1 MVLLLVAS
9 LAVARVAVAVRVAV
23 LVTHGGKLSTL
34 GNVRSI
40 GKNFLVADPLALI
53 LLAERVTARESS
65 PPNKTESDEEYDKED
80 KDRKG
85 QAHVEGDIT
94 GRGRRGGGRLC
105 PLCPAAQSSRAR

>member
-40 GKNFLVADPLALI
+40 GKNFLVAYPLALI
-53 LLAERVTARESS
+53 LLAERVTARKSS
-65 PPNKTESDEEYDKED
+65 PSNKTESDEENDKED
-80 KDRKG
+80 KDRER
-85 QAHVEGDIT
+85 QAHVKSDIT
-94 GRGRRGGGRLC
+94 GRGRRGRGRLS
-105 PLCPAAQSSRAR
+105 PL

>member
-53 LLAERVTARESS
+53 LLAQRVTARKSS
-65 PPNKTESDEEYDKED
+65 PPNKTESDEENDKED
-80 KDRKG
+80 KDCER
-85 QAHVEGDIT
+85 QAHVKGDIT
-94 GRGRRGGGRLC
+94 
-105 PLCPAAQSSRAR
+105 

>member
-40 GKNFLVADPLALI
+40 GKNFLVADPLALV
-53 LLAERVTARESS
+53 LLVVGADDVDV
-65 PPNKTESDEEYDKED
+65 PIDVDVD
-80 KDRKG
+80 DVVG
-85 QAHVEGDIT
+85 VG
-94 GRGRRGGGRLC
+94 C
-105 PLCPAAQSSRAR
+105 

>member
-40 GKNFLVADPLALI
+40 GKNFLVAYPLALV
-53 LLAERVTARESS
+53 LLAERVTARKSS
-65 PPNKTESDEEYDKED
+65 PPNKTESDEENDKED
-80 KDRKG
+80 KDRER
-85 QAHVEGDIT
+85 QAHVKGDIT
-94 GRGRRGGGRLC
+94 GRGRRGGSRLS
-105 PLCPAAQSSRAR
+105 PLCPAAQSSRAW